1 MKNGWKLVP
10 EAMNKLSADYRNAWW
25 TRIQNERRQYF
36 FQKFGNKEK
45 LGKRDL
51 MQVFRWIADDIRYIK
66 KWGVNILLQL
76 RTYGPIIQ
84 KKYGLSKW
92 TQFWRMAYLTFYHQ
106 VDPKS
111 IRGRRLYLPES
122 WKYVDDYT
130 YKHDESQ
137 YFLAERSFPK
147 EISIFENKFE
157 FLKSCQ
163 SNNIATPEILAIFE
177 NGSMSFS
184 VDSSFS
190 LPRQNLFIKYLTGKA
205 GLGINKMKWFSGK
218 FSDYNGN
225 EFTPEELS
233 VRLAEESK
241 RSGIILQDV
250 VNNHSSWAGYTSG
263 ALATCRIV
271 TAKSPDDG
279 SVIPLF
285 AALRIP
291 VGDALIDNFSKGGF
305 YSGIDLETGKL
316 SAASGLKSVNGSFD
330 FIHHPDTGQK
340 IEGEML
346 PFWHEILDF
355 TLRTHSKFSTIFVG
369 WDISMTQNG
378 PTVVEG
384 NIGWA
389 SRSYECPNMRPLRE
403 TEYPILYEKWMKKMF
418 KAK

>member
-1 MKNGWKLVP
+1 
-10 EAMNKLSADYRNAWW
+10 MNKLSADYRNAWW
-25 TRIQNERRQYF
+25 IRIQNERRQYF
-36 FQKFGNKEK
+36 FQKPGNKEK
-45 LGKRDL
+45 SENRGLI
-51 MQVFRWIADDIRYIK
+51 QIFRWIADDIHYIK

-92 TQFWRMAYLTFYHQ
+92 AQFWRMVYLTFYHQ
-106 VDPKS
+106 VDPNS
-111 IRGRRLYLPES
+111 IRGRRLYLQES

-157 FLKSCQ
+157 FFKTCKF
-163 SNNIATPEILAIFE
+163 NNISTPEILAVYE
-177 NGSMSFS
+177 NGNMSFS
-184 VDSSFS
+184 ADSSFR
-190 LPRQNLFIKYLTGKA
+190 LPHQHLFIKYLHGKA
-205 GLGINKMKWFSGK
+205 GQGINRMNWFAGK

-225 EFTPEELS
+225 RFTPEEFS
-233 VRLAEESK
+233 VSLAEESK

-250 VNNHSSWAGYTSG
+250 VNNHSSWGGYTSG

-279 SVIPLF
+279 SIIPLF

-291 VGDALIDNFSKGGF
+291 VGNAFIDNFSKGGF

-316 SAASGLKSVNGSFD
+316 SAASGLKPVNGSFD
-330 FIHHPDTGQK
+330 FTRHPDTGQK
-340 IEGEML
+340 IDGEIL
-346 PFWHEILDF
+346 PFWREILDF
-355 TLRTHSKFSTIFVG
+355 TLQTHSKFSTIFVG

-403 TEYPILYEKWMKKMF
+403 TEYPILYEKWMKKCSMPNE
-418 KAK
+418 